1 MNPLS
6 FTFNLTYCN
15 PFPAL
20 CGCAKVQKSFGSA
33 KKVENLFKN
42 IFPEGCFRALRRAAG
57 SHDGYSAYSGYGSYG
72 GYDGYGSYGSYGRV
86 NRTGSV
92 YGTGTSH
99 P

>member
-1 MNPLS
+1 M
-6 FTFNLTYCN
+6 
-15 PFPAL
+15 FP
-20 CGCAKVQKSFGSA
+20 G
-33 KKVENLFKN
+33 
-42 IFPEGCFRALRRAAG
+42 PAAG
-57 SHDGYSAYSGYGSYG
+57 RQAGGSYD